1 MYRSKK
7 RSSIAMVMLMVVSLF
22 AGISIP
28 NASASEV
35 VMTDAIEVTPDGA
48 FSDRMVSV
56 DADSQGNT
64 HFVWSRNTQHLYY
77 KMLDPRGEVLI
88 DDTKISNAG
97 AHRAWHPDTRVD
109 HNDMVHITWTDK
121 AGQWTIMYTLID
133 PSLDDQNGDQ
143 STDSALTIINDF
155 EVSSHP
161 QNRDWPA
168 IDVDS
173 ANDPHIVWQDSYE
186 PLDKFY
192 QQPQIYYAMLDP
204 DVTSRTVE
212 FAVGETLLT
221 PIIGH
226 KGHPDIAIDLND
238 FVQVAVSYTHLTLPT
253 TLQV

>member
-1 MYRSKK
+1 M
-7 RSSIAMVMLMVVSLF
+7 
-22 AGISIP
+22 
-28 NASASEV
+28 
-35 VMTDAIEVTPDGA
+35 
-48 FSDRMVSV
+48 
-56 DADSQGNT
+56 
-64 HFVWSRNTQHLYY
+64 
-77 KMLDPRGEVLI
+77 
-88 DDTKISNAG
+88 DDNVH
-97 AHRAWHPDTRVD
+97 AHRS
-109 HNDMVHITWTDK
+109 
-121 AGQWTIMYTLID
+121 
-133 PSLDDQNGDQ
+133 SLDDQNGDQ

-226 KGHPDIAIDLND
+226 RD
-238 FVQVAVSYTHLTLPT
+238 TPT
-253 TLQV
+253 